1 MKKMLY
7 RAGYD
12 GEIIDMV
19 KDVVQWC
26 RECSTWRR
34 TMTKPQVKASI
45 SEHFNFRVQT
55 DLLFVFDFDV
65 EGVGQLDGRT
75 FAGVDGPAK
84 DFAAMD
90 ILQVDGEPFCSGDMQ
105 FLFRMIEWQFDFV

>member
-1 MKKMLY
+1 MSDEAIS
-7 RAGYD
+7 RVGAD
-12 GEIIDMV
+12 GNSSALLEFFIPC
-19 KDVVQWC
+19 Q
-26 RECSTWRR
+26 
-34 TMTKPQVKASI
+34 
-45 SEHFNFRVQT
+45 N
-55 DLLFVFDFDV
+55 LLFVFDFDV